1 MIVQKITVKDNVIDD
16 DSNES
21 LPSATLP
28 IKGTFFSTSIDFD
41 RNFTIS
47 RKMGDT
53 SVVSYIGMKT
63 QEFVV

>member
-1 MIVQKITVKDNVIDD
+1 MIVQKITGKGDVIDD
-16 DSNES
+16 DSNKS

-41 RNFTIS
+41 GNFAIS
-47 RKMGDT
+47 GKMGDT
-53 SVVSYIGMKT
+53 SLVSYLGMKT

>member
-1 MIVQKITVKDNVIDD
+1 MIVQKITGKGDVIDD
-16 DSNES
+16 DSNKS

-47 RKMGDT
+47 LKMGDT
-53 SVVSYIGMKT
+53 SVVSYIGMKI
-63 QEFVV
+63 QEFIV

>member
-1 MIVQKITVKDNVIDD
+1 MIVQKITGKGDVIDD
-16 DSNES
+16 DSNKS

-47 RKMGDT
+47 LKMGDT

-63 QEFVV
+63 QEFV

>member
-1 MIVQKITVKDNVIDD
+1 MIDD

-21 LPSATLP
+21 LSSETVP

-41 RNFTIS
+41 GNFAIS
-47 RKMGDT
+47 CKMGDT

>member
-1 MIVQKITVKDNVIDD
+1 MIVQKITGKGDVIDD
-16 DSNES
+16 DSNKS

-47 RKMGDT
+47 LKMGDT

>member
-1 MIVQKITVKDNVIDD
+1 MIVQKITGKGDVIDD
-16 DSNES
+16 DSNKS

-28 IKGTFFSTSIDFD
+28 IKGTFFSTLIDFD

-47 RKMGDT
+47 SKMGDI

-63 QEFVV
+63 QEFV